1 MALAAAALIL
11 VGVGA
16 LTLRAHRAA
25 VPEDVMRGSHA
36 AVAVAEPAAGSAVTA
51 PVRLAWHPM
60 DSAQSY
66 RVELLTARGDVIAGW
81 STADTSLVIP
91 DSVHVR
97 ANESYDVWVRALLAD
112 RTEVSSPLVRF
123 SVK

>member
-1 MALAAAALIL
+1 
-11 VGVGA
+11 
-16 LTLRAHRAA
+16 
-25 VPEDVMRGSHA
+25 
-36 AVAVAEPAAGSAVTA
+36 
-51 PVRLAWHPM
+51 
-60 DSAQSY
+60 
-66 RVELLTARGDVIAGW
+66 VIAGW